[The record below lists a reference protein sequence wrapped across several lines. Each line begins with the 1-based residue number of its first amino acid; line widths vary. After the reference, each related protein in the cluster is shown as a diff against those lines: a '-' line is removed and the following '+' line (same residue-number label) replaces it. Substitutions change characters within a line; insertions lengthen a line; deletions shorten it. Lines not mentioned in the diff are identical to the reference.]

1 MDTQALCMGSPQW
14 YFNRKDFSYKLCVEV
29 IQLILV
35 LCINFLN
42 GFLPFQRRPPPPLPP
57 PQDQVDKQE
66 GDIAIA
72 MFDFHPMEPHD
83 LRLTIGE
90 EYVVLEKKDV
100 HWWKARNKYG

>member
-1 MDTQALCMGSPQW
+1 M
-14 YFNRKDFSYKLCVEV
+14 
-29 IQLILV
+29 
-35 LCINFLN
+35 
-42 GFLPFQRRPPPPLPP
+42 PP

-66 GDIAIA
+66 GEIAIA
-72 MFDFHPMEPHD
+72 MFDFHPVEPHD